1 MPFVI
6 YATPNYTEN
15 AVRFIEA
22 FLNVPDVALGLI
34 AEEPVAWL
42 RADVR
47 NRLAAFHKIDNVFD
61 TEQLCM
67 AAKTLVNQHGT
78 IHRIVGAVEQ
88 VQVPLAQVREE
99 LGISGMGVAAA
110 ENFRDK
116 DRMKRLFEQAGI
128 PCARHQNVRSLAE
141 ALAFITKVGFPVIA
155 KPPAGAGS
163 IATYRID
170 NQSILENKLTELFQ
184 HQSSDILL
192 EEFINGTEH
201 SFDTFSLHGNPVFHT
216 LTHYYPNP
224 IEVMRE
230 PWIQWQVVLPREVEA
245 PQYDDIR
252 QYAFQTLQTLGMCTG
267 ISHLE
272 WFRREDGS
280 IAISEVAAR
289 PPGAQ
294 FPTLISRANDFSA
307 LDAWARL
314 MVKDEFT
321 PPQRKYAVGAAY
333 LRGLGKGRVFQV
345 HGLDEINRELGHLV
359 TDAKIPKAGQEAS
372 SSYEGEGYLIL
383 RHPDTEVVKRAL
395 HRVVSLVRVELR
407 EI

>member
-15 AVRFIEA
+15 AVRFIET
-22 FLNVPDVALGLI
+22 FLNVPDVTLGLI
-34 AEEPVAWL
+34 AGEPIEWL
-42 RADVR
+42 RVDLR
-47 NRLAAFHKIDNVFD
+47 NRVAAFQKIDDVFD
-61 TEQLCM
+61 AAQLCLASKM
-67 AAKTLVNQHGT
+67 LVNQHGT

-99 LGISGMGVAAA
+99 LGISGMNVEVAQ
-110 ENFRDK
+110 NFRDK

-128 PCARHQNVRSLAE
+128 PCARHQNVCSLAE
-141 ALAFITKVGFPVIA
+141 ALAFIAKVGFPVIA

-163 IATYRID
+163 IATYKID
-170 NQSILENKLTELFQ
+170 NQALLENTLTELFQ
-184 HQSSDILL
+184 NQSSDILL
-192 EEFINGTEH
+192 EEFISGTEH

-245 PQYDDIR
+245 PPYDDIR
-252 QYAFQTLQTLGMCTG
+252 QYAFQTLKTLGMDTG

-294 FPTLISRANDFSA
+294 FPTLISRANDFNA

-314 MVKDEFT
+314 MVYDDFAA
-321 PPQRKYAVGAAY
+321 PQRKYAAGAAY
-333 LRGLGKGRVFQV
+333 LRGLGKGRVFKV
-345 HGLDEINRELGHLV
+345 HGLDEINREMGHLV
-359 TDAKIPKAGQEAS
+359 TDAKIPKPGQEAS
-372 SSYEGEGYLIL
+372 SSYEGEGYIII

-395 HRVVSLVRVELR
+395 QRIVSLVRVELR